1 MKNVSSFEFLFWP
14 LCEKL
19 FDTTWVRMET
29 EYLVHVHSVRLPFP
43 LASLMY
49 VTPDPGAPH
58 GGACTGCPFPSACN
72 FVFNLS
78 LSLCAPL
85 QLYFFDTKVN
95 RSYFL
100 CEVQVAHPPVSQV
113 SAALEGRTSSL
124 SSLPAVLGAPLH
136 TRPSPCVRGHPG
148 TFCGQKTHLHQETW
162 AEQLATLT
170 RLDKLMGKLGW
181 PGGRNHFYI
190 YFT

>member
-1 MKNVSSFEFLFWP
+1 
-14 LCEKL
+14 
-19 FDTTWVRMET
+19 MET
-29 EYLVHVHSVRLPFP
+29 EYLVHVHSARLSFP

-124 SSLPAVLGAPLH
+124 SSLPAVLGARSIHGLLLVSGAILA
-136 TRPSPCVRGHPG
+136 PSVV
-148 TFCGQKTHLHQETW
+148 KK
-162 AEQLATLT
+162 LT
-170 RLDKLMGKLGW
+170 STKKPEL
-181 PGGRNHFYI
+181 NN
-190 YFT
+190 